1 MLFAKSVSSAV
12 SAVAIISTLSLA
24 IPAYAEGSVGAPENK
39 KSLEIA
45 SNIPAAS
52 QSALIASTVCA
63 TCGATELNAVSLLD
77 ATSSKHKNVSLLT
90 DSLWGNL
97 ILEMAYQRDPELQKI
112 AKKLNLV
119 NIGTMTSIAGIAG
132 GTLAQGISALY
143 VLNPPDGKLD
153 SYAPLNVGVVL
164 SSATLLTFAA
174 RVYFNHRL
182 EKRVM
187 ARQVEL
193 KNHVE
198 SLLHHLEQ
206 CNGKC
211 SDAKNQL
218 TDLIGE
224 RACREWVQ
232 LWQSSH
238 QLAMSGP
245 QRISLLQSLGR

>member
-1 MLFAKSVSSAV
+1 LLFAKSVSSAI
-12 SAVAIISTLSLA
+12 SAVAIVSSLSLA
-24 IPAYAEGSVGAPENK
+24 IPAYAEGSVGSPEK
-39 KSLEIA
+39 KQSVEIA
-45 SNIPAAS
+45 SNFAASS

-63 TCGATELNAVSLLD
+63 TCGATELNAVSLME
-77 ATSSKHKNVSLLT
+77 ATGGKHKSVSLLT

-132 GTLAQGISALY
+132 GTLAQGITALY
-143 VLNPPDGKLD
+143 VLNPPDGKPD

-182 EKRVM
+182 EKRIM
-187 ARQVEL
+187 ARQLEL
-193 KNHVE
+193 KTRVE

-211 SDAKNQL
+211 ADAKNQL

-238 QLAMSGP
+238 QLAMNGP

>member
-1 MLFAKSVSSAV
+1 MLFAKPFSSAV
-12 SAVAIISTLSLA
+12 AAIAIVSSFALT
-24 IPAYAEGSVGAPENK
+24 IPAYAENRVGTPENK
-39 KSLEIA
+39 QPVEIA
-45 SNIPAAS
+45 SNIPAAA
-52 QSALIASTVCA
+52 QSGLIASTVCA
-63 TCGATELNAVSLLD
+63 ECGATELNAVSLME
-77 ATSSKHKNVSLLT
+77 ATGGKKKHVSLLT

-119 NIGTMTSIAGIAG
+119 NIGTMGSIAAIAG

-153 SYAPLNVGVVL
+153 SYAPLDVGVVL
-164 SSATLLTFAA
+164 SSATLLTFVA
-174 RVYFNHRL
+174 RLYFNHKL

-187 ARQVEL
+187 DRQLALKTKVET
-193 KNHVE
+193 
-198 SLLHHLEQ
+198 LLHHLEQ

-211 SDAKNQL
+211 TDAKNQL

-245 QRISLLQSLGR
+245 QRISLIHSLGR